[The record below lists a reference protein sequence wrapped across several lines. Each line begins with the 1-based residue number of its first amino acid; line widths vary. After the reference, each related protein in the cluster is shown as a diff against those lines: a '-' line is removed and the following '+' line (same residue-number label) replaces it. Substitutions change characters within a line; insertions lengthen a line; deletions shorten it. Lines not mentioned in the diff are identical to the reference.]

1 MYRWKSSRDWSPR
14 PNGAR
19 RIGWSLALLLFCL
32 FWALPGHAAP
42 AVRVL
47 ASHNDYVFA
56 ESLDFAIE
64 AASDQVISDAV
75 LFYGRV
81 GEGLIYRLVRRVYPA
96 FTPGKEVRISYSE
109 ALERGQYA
117 PGTTFRIWWRLLLA
131 DGTVFE
137 TEPELLY
144 YTDTNQEWQRLAGER
159 VDIYWYGEDAET
171 AERFLT
177 AAEEALERLETQ
189 IGVDV
194 QQRVSVYVYN
204 SAKDM
209 ALATSQRGQGYDER
223 VTTLGVAVDE
233 DTLLLL
239 GTHRDA
245 EPTLAHE
252 LSHIVVGLAT
262 DNPYADLPRWLDE
275 GLAMY
280 AEGELPPDNAAAL
293 ERAVRRDE
301 LLSVR
306 SMSSYTGQAEL
317 VDLYYGEVYSIVDYL
332 LRTFGRD
339 KMTALLGVFAQ
350 GARQED
356 ALLQVYG
363 FGLDELDA
371 RWRASL
377 GLAPR
382 RATPTAPAASD
393 VAASEQP
400 ALCGSLALVTLPLL
414 GMLVVSRAAR

>member
-1 MYRWKSSRDWSPR
+1 MPSRT
-14 PNGAR
+14 A
-19 RIGWSLALLLFCL
+19 GWLALLLIL
-32 FWALPGHAAP
+32 LLWAPSAHAEP
-42 AVRVL
+42 AVRIVD
-47 ASHNDYVFA
+47 AAYTYVFA
-56 ESLDFAIE
+56 ESLDFDIA
-64 AASDQVISDAV
+64 VISDQTITDV
-75 LFYGRV
+75 MLFYGRV
-81 GEGLIYRLVRRVYPA
+81 GEGLLYRLVRRIYPA
-96 FTPGKEVRISYSE
+96 FAPGRDPRIAYSE
-109 ALERGQYA
+109 PLERGQYA
-117 PGTTFRIWWRLLLA
+117 PGTTFRIWWRFVLA

-137 TEPELLY
+137 TEPTLLY
-144 YTDTNQEWQRLAGER
+144 YTDSNQQWQQLSGDR
-159 VDIYWYGEDAET
+159 VDIYWYGENGDT
-171 AERFLT
+171 ARRFLT
-177 AAEEALERLETQ
+177 VAEEALARLEAQ
-189 IGVDV
+189 IGI
-194 QQRVSVYVYN
+194 QGPQRLSVYVYN

-280 AEGELPPDNAAAL
+280 AEGALPPDNAAAL
-293 ERAVRRDE
+293 ERAIRRDE

-306 SMSSYTGQAEL
+306 SMSSYTGQADL
-317 VDLYYGEVYSIVDYL
+317 VDLYYGEAYSIVDYL
-332 LRTFGRD
+332 LQTYGRE
-339 KMTALLGVFAQ
+339 KMTELLEVFAQ

-363 FGLDELDA
+363 FGLDELDT

-377 GLAPR
+377 GLGPR
-382 RATPTAPAASD
+382 RATSVAPPTAEGDVVTSKEPA
-393 VAASEQP
+393 P
-400 ALCGSLALVTLPLL
+400 CGSLALLALPLL
-414 GMLVVSRAAR
+414 GMFVASRVTRQISV